1 MVDLLLRQAVLS
13 SLGLDNGNKEEVSED
28 ESLGAD
34 LEEYYLPPRLADDS
48 NELVERRLQ
57 VCCNYMNV
65 HRNCINSSEVALQ

>member
-34 LEEYYLPPRLADDS
+34 LEEYYLPPDS
-48 NELVERRLQ
+48 QMIQTNLSNGG
-57 VCCNYMNV
+57 CKC
-65 HRNCINSSEVALQ
+65 VATT